1 MQLFFRELTKD
12 DIPAVN
18 DLCRNIWKDENGVS
32 EDYLPK
38 IIPSWILDENSST
51 FGAFKDEQKTILI
64 ALGRVKL
71 ISKDYAWAEG
81 GRVAEEYQ
89 RTGIGK
95 ILGQKSIDYAKSKN
109 VKYIQYDTFTENMGS
124 VSIAKALGYYQ
135 KDYMELLE
143 GELGNISLKDL
154 KSNPFI
160 EISPEEAFKFLQEIP
175 NGPATEI
182 SAGWSYKPFNL
193 QQISKIKGKWIKND
207 EAIVLKIGSDV
218 SLEGENPL
226 SDSLSDEIWLI
237 TYGEISAVIDL
248 LKGILIQEKKRRK
261 GLAKLNIRIFCP
273 RALSK
278 SIQDLGF
285 SYVEGKPSGVVLF
298 EKKL

>member
-1 MQLFFRELTKD
+1 LD
-12 DIPAVN
+12 DLPAIN
-18 DLCRNIWKDENGVS
+18 DLCRNIWKDENGIS

-38 IIPSWILDENSST
+38 IIPSWILEENNST
-51 FGAFKDEQKTILI
+51 FGAFKDEQKTLLI
-64 ALGRVKL
+64 ALGRVKIL
-71 ISKDYAWAEG
+71 SKDYAWAEG

-95 ILGQKSIDYAKSKN
+95 ILGQRSIDFAKSKN

-143 GELGNISLKDL
+143 GELGNISLDNL

-193 QQISKIKGKWIKND
+193 EQISKIKGKWIKND
-207 EAIVLKIGSDV
+207 EAIILKIGSDV
-218 SLEGENPL
+218 VLEGENP
-226 SDSLSDEIWLI
+226 LSDEIWLI
-237 TYGEISAVIDL
+237 TYGKVSAVIDL
-248 LKGILIQEKKRRK
+248 LKRILIQEKKRRTS
-261 GLAKLNIRIFCP
+261 LDKLSIRVFCP
-273 RALSK
+273 PSLSQ
-278 SIQDLGF
+278 SIQNLGF

>member
-1 MQLFFRELTKD
+1 MDLFFRELILD
-12 DIPAVN
+12 DVPAVN
-18 DLCRNIWKDENGVS
+18 ELCRNIWKDENGVS

-38 IIPSWILDENSST
+38 IIKSWILEENNST
-51 FGAFKDEQKTILI
+51 FGAFKDEQKTLLI
-64 ALGRVKL
+64 ALGRVKIL
-71 ISKDYAWAEG
+71 SKDYAWAEG

-95 ILGQKSIDYAKSKN
+95 ILGQRSIEYAKSKN
-109 VKYIQYDTFTENMGS
+109 VKYIQYDTFTENMAS
-124 VSIAKALGYYQ
+124 VSIAKALDYYQ

-143 GELGNISLKDL
+143 GELGNISIDNL

-160 EISPEEAFKFLQEIP
+160 EISPEEAFKFLQEIS

-193 QQISKIKGKWIKND
+193 PQISKIKGKWIKND

-226 SDSLSDEIWLI
+226 SDEIWLI
-237 TYGEISAVIDL
+237 TYGKVSAVIDL
-248 LKGILIQEKKRRK
+248 LKGILIQEKKRRNSL
-261 GLAKLNIRIFCP
+261 GKLFIRVFCP
-273 RALSK
+273 RALSI

>member
-1 MQLFFRELTKD
+1 MQLFFRELTLD
-12 DIPAVN
+12 DLPAVN

-38 IIPSWILDENSST
+38 IIKSWILEENSST
-51 FGAFKDEQKTILI
+51 FGAFKDKQKSLLV
-64 ALGRVKL
+64 ALGRVKI

-135 KDYMELLE
+135 KDYMELLD
-143 GELGNISLKDL
+143 GKLGDISFENLD
-154 KSNPFI
+154 SIPYI
-160 EISPEEAFKFLQEIP
+160 EISPEEAFNFLHKIP
-175 NGPATEI
+175 NGPATEVC
-182 SAGWSYKPFNL
+182 AGWSYKPFNL
-193 QQISKIKGKWIKND
+193 QQISKIKGKWIRND
-207 EAIVLKIGSDV
+207 EAIILKIGSDAL
-218 SLEGENPL
+218 LEGENPL
-226 SDSLSDEIWLI
+226 FDEIWLI
-237 TYGEISAVIDL
+237 TYGKVSAATDL
-248 LKGILIQEKKRRK
+248 LKGVLIQEKNGRNSLDKFS
-261 GLAKLNIRIFCP
+261 IQIFCP
-273 RALSK
+273 SALSQ
-278 SIQDLGF
+278 SIQKLGF
-285 SYVEGKPSGVVLF
+285 SYYEGKSSGVVLF

>member
-1 MQLFFRELTKD
+1 MQLFFRELTLED
-12 DIPAVN
+12 LPAVF
-18 DLCRNIWKDENGVS
+18 DLCKNIWKDENGVS

-38 IIPSWILDENSST
+38 IIKSWILDENSST
-51 FGAFKDEQKTILI
+51 FGAFKDEQKTLLI
-64 ALGRVKL
+64 ALGRVKIL
-71 ISKDYAWAEG
+71 SKDYAWAEG

-109 VKYIQYDTFTENMGS
+109 VKYIQYDTFTENSGS

-143 GELGNISLKDL
+143 GKLGEIPLRNLQSK
-154 KSNPFI
+154 PYI
-160 EISPEEAFKFLQEIP
+160 EIAPEEAFIFLRDIP
-175 NGPATEI
+175 NGPKTEI
-182 SAGWSYKPFNL
+182 NAGWSYKPFNL
-193 QQISKIKGKWIKND
+193 QQISKIEGKWVRND
-207 EAIVLKIGSDV
+207 EAIVLKIGSDA
-218 SLEGENPL
+218 SLEGENPS
-226 SDSLSDEIWLI
+226 SDDIWLI
-237 TYGEISAVIDL
+237 TYGKISAATDL
-248 LKGILIQEKKRRK
+248 LKGVLIQEKKRK
-261 GLAKLNIRIFCP
+261 HDFDKFYIRIFCP
-273 RALSK
+273 RAISQ

>member
-1 MQLFFRELTKD
+1 MQLFFRDLTLD
-12 DIPAVN
+12 DLPAVN
-18 DLCRNIWKDENGVS
+18 DLCKNIWKDENGVS
-32 EDYLPK
+32 DDYVPK
-38 IIPSWILDENSST
+38 IIKSWILEENSST
-51 FGAFKDEQKTILI
+51 FGAFKDEQKTLLI
-64 ALGRVKL
+64 ALGRVKI

-95 ILGQKSIDYAKSKN
+95 IMGQKSIDFAKSKN

-124 VSIAKALGYYQ
+124 ISIAKALGYYQ
-135 KDYMELLE
+135 KDYIELLD
-143 GELGNISLKDL
+143 GELGNLSIGNLKP
-154 KSNPFI
+154 NPLN
-160 EISPEEAFKFLQEIP
+160 EISPDEAFTFLQEIP
-175 NGPATEI
+175 NAPATEI
-182 SAGWSYKPFNL
+182 SVGWAYKPFNL
-193 QQISKIKGKWIKND
+193 QQISKINGKWIRND
-207 EAIVLKIGSDV
+207 KAIILKIGSNV

-226 SDSLSDEIWLI
+226 SDETWLI
-237 TYGEISAVIDL
+237 TYGEVSAVIDL

-261 GLAKLNIRIFCP
+261 GLVKLDIRIFCP
-273 RALSK
+273 RALSQ

>member
-1 MQLFFRELTKD
+1 MQLYFRELIVD
-12 DIPAVN
+12 DLPAVN
-18 DLCRNIWKDENGVS
+18 DLCKNIWKDENGVS

-38 IIPSWILDENSST
+38 IIKSWILEENNST
-51 FGAFKDEQKTILI
+51 FGAFKDEQKTLLVAI
-64 ALGRVKL
+64 GRVKIL
-71 ISKDYAWAEG
+71 SEDYAWAEG

-95 ILGQKSIDYAKSKN
+95 IMGQRSIDYARSKN
-109 VKYIQYDTFTENMGS
+109 TKYIQYDTFTENMAS
-124 VSIAKALGYYQ
+124 VSIAKSLGYHQ
-135 KDYMELLE
+135 KDYMELLD
-143 GELGNISLKDL
+143 GELGNLSIDNLE
-154 KSNPFI
+154 SNTYI
-160 EISPEEAFKFLQEIP
+160 EISPEEAFTSLQKIP

-182 SAGWSYKPFNL
+182 CAGWSYKPFNL
-193 QQISKIKGKWIKND
+193 QQISKINGKWIKND

-226 SDSLSDEIWLI
+226 SDEIWLI
-237 TYGEISAVIDL
+237 TYGEVSAVIDL

-261 GLAKLNIRIFCP
+261 SLVKLDIRIFCP
-273 RALSK
+273 RAHSQ
-278 SIQDLGF
+278 SIQELGF